1 MKVVNIFIAS
11 VVISLPL
18 FTQAAVPLSELQQG
32 WSVCQ
37 YRTLEDQK
45 TACFTTLSEKAHGA
59 SAAKNDRQ
67 ADLLIWSA
75 IIDSSWAGAKG
86 GLGALSLV
94 KQARSSLEKAIALEP
109 DALQGSA
116 WTSLGALYYQV
127 PGWPIAFGDNDKA
140 DAMLKKAL
148 ALNPEGIDPNYF
160 YGDFQL
166 KQGNKALART
176 YLEKAQHAA
185 ARPGRE
191 IADSGRH
198 ADIQRDLAKLAGE

>member
-1 MKVVNIFIAS
+1 MKALNIFVATLA
-11 VVISLPL
+11 ISLPAL
-18 FTQAAVPLSELQQG
+18 SQAAAPLSELQQD

-45 TACFTTLSEKAHGA
+45 VACFTALSEKAHQA
-59 SAAKNDRQ
+59 SSASHDQQ

-127 PGWPIAFGDNDKA
+127 PGWPVAFGDNDKA
-140 DAMLKKAL
+140 DELLKKAL
-148 ALNPEGIDPNYF
+148 AINPDGIDSNYF

-176 YLEKAQHAA
+176 YLEKAQRAA
-185 ARPGRE
+185 PRPGRE

-198 ADIQRDLAKLAGE
+198 SDIQRDLARLAGE